1 MMLSCSQQ
9 FNLVFIGA
17 GNINFGSDEGPWDHS
32 FRLEHKLG
40 PRLKVVA
47 LIDPNEKV
55 AKTVLD
61 RKRNSFVVSA
71 YKDTRICSSL
81 DDFVSTM
88 KDHERPHA
96 FIVGSPAAF
105 RGSTDQGRDVELQI
119 LKHFPKNTPS
129 VRSVSWIRPLT
140 YRSNALSSVDVH
152 RETSL
157 DRYRRKG
164 SRSFPSSRRFRN
176 SRFCWLF
183 PSIPSRQASNTPPC
197 SSETA

>member
-1 MMLSCSQQ
+1 MLTMLFVRAYSSQ

-47 LIDPNEKV
+47 LIDPAEKV
-55 AKTVLD
+55 AQAVLD

-71 YKDTRICSSL
+71 YKDTRICPNL

-96 FIVGSPAAF
+96 FIIGSPAAF
-105 RGSTDQGRDVELQI
+105 RGSTAQGRDVELQI

-129 VRSVSWIRPLT
+129 VSFVF
-140 YRSNALSSVDVH
+140 LSFSKIFLSFHFSITHSYSTRRTSRTPTDVH
-152 RETSL
+152 REAYF
-157 DRYRRKG
+157 DRH
-164 SRSFPSSRRFRN
+164 
-176 SRFCWLF
+176 C
-183 PSIPSRQASNTPPC
+183 
-197 SSETA
+197 

>member
-1 MMLSCSQQ
+1 
-9 FNLVFIGA
+9 VFIGA

-47 LIDPNEKV
+47 LIDPNAKV
-55 AKTVLD
+55 AQTVLE

-129 VRSVSWIRPLT
+129 VRL
-140 YRSNALSSVDVH
+140 
-152 RETSL
+152 
-157 DRYRRKG
+157 
-164 SRSFPSSRRFRN
+164 
-176 SRFCWLF
+176 
-183 PSIPSRQASNTPPC
+183 
-197 SSETA
+197 